1 LAAHPNVFTLYDLQV
16 SGSRFG
22 RGVSGSELL
31 LARLIERCAKPET
44 ASKLTDGLLE
54 MMTPATTAKIAEV
67 VGRLRTWDV
76 VRLHGGRELIGDLLW
91 VRAGGRRTDALAA
104 GRTASLHWWRG
115 KLWGLVPLIGL
126 APFGRL
132 GGNLLPTTAVGMD
145 DCVYFHEAGRPR
157 PSVIALPHVDEL
169 RTG

>member
-1 LAAHPNVFTLYDLQV
+1 MMTRIAVFLFALV
-16 SGSRFG
+16 GS
-22 RGVSGSELL
+22 L
-31 LARLIERCAKPET
+31 LAQNDYKSPYSVKFSFPE
-44 ASKLTDGLLE
+44 E
-54 MMTPATTAKIAEV
+54 
-67 VGRLRTWDV
+67 
-76 VRLHGGRELIGDLLW
+76 ELIGDLLW

-115 KLWGLVPLIGL
+115 KLWGLVPLVGL
-126 APFGRL
+126 TPFGRL
-132 GGNLLPTTAVGMD
+132 GGDLLPTTAVGMD